1 MQSSAIAESRVP
13 AHRKRSTQTRQL
25 HVQAC
30 NASIKM
36 LVFQAMK
43 GSSRKFCVLNKT
55 ATMVSMFVQESKF
68 FATVWC
74 GDSQT
79 KLMHV

>member
-13 AHRKRSTQTRQL
+13 AHRKHPTQMHQL
-25 HVQAC
+25 HIKAC
-30 NASIKM
+30 NASTKM
-36 LVFQAMK
+36 LLFKAMK
-43 GSSRKFCVLNKT
+43 GSSRKFWVLNKT

>member
-13 AHRKRSTQTRQL
+13 AHRKRSTRQL
-25 HVQAC
+25 HIKAC

-36 LVFQAMK
+36 LLFKAMK
-43 GSSRKFCVLNKT
+43 GSSRKFWVLNKT